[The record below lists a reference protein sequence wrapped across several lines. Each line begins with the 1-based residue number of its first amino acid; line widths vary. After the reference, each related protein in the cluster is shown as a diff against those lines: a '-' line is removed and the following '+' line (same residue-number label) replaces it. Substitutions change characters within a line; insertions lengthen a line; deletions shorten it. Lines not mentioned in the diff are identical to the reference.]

1 MNAMALVQ
9 RFGKPDIFLTITC
22 NPNWLEIKQEL
33 GNNDE
38 VQNRP
43 DLVVRIFR
51 AKLEE
56 LKIDLFKKQIFGPV
70 AAYIYVIEFQ
80 KRGLP
85 HAHFLIILKSSSKI
99 ISPEY
104 FDKIVC
110 AEIPNNNMYPHL
122 YSIVLKHMMHD
133 PCGILNPKN
142 VCMEKNGKCRSHYPK
157 AYASE
162 TSFGEDSYPK
172 YRRRDDNKTVK
183 VRCQYLDNRW
193 VVPYNPYLLAKFDC
207 HIHVEICSTIKAVK
221 YLYKYVYKGHDRIRF
236 FVNPNNQISDFDEIE
251 KFQSA
256 RWISPPEAMWRIYG
270 FILCEIYPSVISL
283 QLHLENNQ
291 FITYKKSDDLTKVI
305 TRDDTCKTMLIEYFE
320 MNVRNEK
327 AKTLLY
333 KEFPEHFVWDKKHK
347 LWTPR
352 KKGNVIGRIVTT
364 NPTEGE
370 RYYLRLL
377 LNHIKGATSFE
388 NLKVV
393 NGISTSSFREA
404 ALLHGLLNGDNN
416 SQLCLEEASLYQMPC
431 SLRRLFATILAFCC
445 LDEPKTLWNGF
456 REFLCED
463 YTRNGMVLQEA
474 ELKTLQFIN
483 SVLEPIGKNVNDYGI
498 VDYDVNLRDD
508 EKLAKIMDE
517 ELGIVI
523 SDLDISSVNSLNK
536 EQKIAYDMILEKVF
550 A

>member
-1 MNAMALVQ
+1 
-9 RFGKPDIFLTITC
+9 
-22 NPNWLEIKQEL
+22 
-33 GNNDE
+33 
-38 VQNRP
+38 
-43 DLVVRIFR
+43 
-51 AKLEE
+51 
-56 LKIDLFKKQIFGPV
+56 
-70 AAYIYVIEFQ
+70 
-80 KRGLP
+80 
-85 HAHFLIILKSSSKI
+85 
-99 ISPEY
+99 
-104 FDKIVC
+104 
-110 AEIPNNNMYPHL
+110 MYPYL
-122 YSIVLKHMMHD
+122 YSVVLKHMMHG

-142 VCMEKNGKCRSHYPK
+142 VCMEKNGKCRSHYSK
-157 AYASE
+157 VYASE

-172 YRRRDDNKTVK
+172 YRRRDDNKKVK
-183 VRCQYLDNRW
+183 VRGQYLDNRW

-207 HIHVEICSTIKAVK
+207 HINVEICSTIKAVK
-221 YLYKYVYKGHDRIRF
+221 YLYKYVYKGHDRISF
-236 FVNPNNQISDFDEIE
+236 VVNPNDQIFDFDEIQ

-333 KEFPEHFVWDKKHK
+333 KEFLEHFVWDKKHK

-364 NPTEGE
+364 NPSESE

-393 NGISTSSFREA
+393 NGISTSSFHEA

-416 SQLCLEEASLYQMPC
+416 YQLCLQEASCTRCHVHYVAYLPQYSHFVVLMNQRAYGTNLE
-431 SLRRLFATILAFCC
+431 SFYVKTI
-445 LDEPKTLWNGF
+445 
-456 REFLCED
+456 
-463 YTRNGMVLQEA
+463 Q
-474 ELKTLQFIN
+474 
-483 SVLEPIGKNVNDYGI
+483 GI
-498 VDYDVNLRDD
+498 VWFYKRQSL
-508 EKLAKIMDE
+508 KHY
-517 ELGIVI
+517 
-523 SDLDISSVNSLNK
+523 NS
-536 EQKIAYDMILEKVF
+536 
-550 A
+550 